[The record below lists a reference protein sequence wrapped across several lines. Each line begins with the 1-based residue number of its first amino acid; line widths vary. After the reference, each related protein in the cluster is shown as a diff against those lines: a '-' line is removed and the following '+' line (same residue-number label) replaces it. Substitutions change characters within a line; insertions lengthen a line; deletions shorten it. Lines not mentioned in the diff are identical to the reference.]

1 MRRLIP
7 ALQSRSTTGTTNS
20 SRLAQ
25 LAKHLTHQHITT
37 ATATTTH
44 PPARDH
50 AMSTSSSSSAEGE
63 APWRSLFLEHVRG
76 MASPE
81 FTLGTVRRV
90 RSSSGG
96 STDTAAVPRAR
107 TCIFRGMLADLPA
120 DPRIP
125 APRNPAGVYAASD
138 LITFTTDVRSD
149 KMRELFGLVVGDDDG
164 EGSGRQGGGEGEG
177 EEEEEA
183 VITGSGGGALVE
195 ATFWA
200 RQAATQWRLRG
211 RTWVLAPDVKDVHQ
225 GSEGARKAV
234 EALKAR
240 MRRIGEG
247 EWSFARE
254 ITAHFGN
261 LSPLMRGSFRGPP
274 PGRPVDDGDDGLRL
288 GEELDDLHDEVARR
302 NFRVVVIVPEQVDRA
317 DLSDPKRGR
326 RWLYTFVGAG
336 RREPRR
342 LGGVVDGG
350 WERVEVWP

>member
-1 MRRLIP
+1 MRRLTP
-7 ALQSRSTTGTTNS
+7 ALQSRSTTGTTHS

-25 LAKHLTHQHITT
+25 LATHLTHQHIT
-37 ATATTTH
+37 AAAATTTH
-44 PPARDH
+44 PPARH
-50 AMSTSSSSSAEGE
+50 RAMSTSSSSPAGGD
-63 APWRSLFLEHVRG
+63 APWRSIFLEHVQG

-90 RSSSGG
+90 RSSSGD

-107 TCIFRGMLADLPA
+107 TCIFRGMFADLPA
-120 DPRIP
+120 DPRNP

-138 LITFTTDVRSD
+138 LITFTTDARSD
-149 KMRELFGLVVGDDDG
+149 KMRELFSLVADDYDG
-164 EGSGRQGGGEGEG
+164 EESGVQGGGEGVG
-177 EEEEEA
+177 REEED
-183 VITGSGGGALVE
+183 VISGSGGGAPVE

-200 RQAATQWRLRG
+200 APAATQWRLRG
-211 RTWVLAPDVKDVHQ
+211 RAWVLAPDVEDAHQ
-225 GSEGARKAV
+225 GSEGARRTV

-288 GEELDDLHDEVARR
+288 GQELEDLHDEIARR

-317 DLSDPKRGR
+317 DLSAPKRGR

-342 LGGVVDGG
+342 PGGVVDGE
-350 WERVEVWP
+350 WEKIEVWP

>member
-1 MRRLIP
+1 MRGLTP
-7 ALQSRSTTGTTNS
+7 ALRSRSKTGSTSS

-25 LAKHLTHQHITT
+25 LATHLTHQHITT
-37 ATATTTH
+37 ATTATTH
-44 PPARDH
+44 PPARH
-50 AMSTSSSSSAEGE
+50 RAMSTFPSSPAEGE
-63 APWRSLFLEHVRG
+63 APWRSPFLEHVQG

-90 RSSSGG
+90 RSSSDG
-96 STDTAAVPRAR
+96 SADTAAVPRAR
-107 TCIFRGMLADLPA
+107 TCIFRGMFADLPA
-120 DPRIP
+120 NPRNP

-149 KMRELFGLVVGDDDG
+149 KMRELFGLVADDDDG
-164 EGSGRQGGGEGEG
+164 EVTGKQGEGEG
-177 EEEEEA
+177 KGGEEGA
-183 VITGSGGGALVE
+183 AIRGSGGGAPVE

-200 RQAATQWRLRG
+200 RQAATQWRVRG
-211 RTWVLAPDVKDVHQ
+211 RAWVLAPDIEDAYQ
-225 GSEGARKAV
+225 GSEGARRAV

-261 LSPLMRGSFRGPP
+261 LSALMRGSFRGPP

-288 GEELDDLHDEVARR
+288 GQELEDLHDEVARG

-336 RREPRR
+336 RREPRCP
-342 LGGVVDGG
+342 GGVVDGW
-350 WERVEVWP
+350 WEKIEVWP

>member
-1 MRRLIP
+1 
-7 ALQSRSTTGTTNS
+7 
-20 SRLAQ
+20 
-25 LAKHLTHQHITT
+25 
-37 ATATTTH
+37 
-44 PPARDH
+44 
-50 AMSTSSSSSAEGE
+50 MSTSSSSLAEGE
-63 APWRSLFLEHVRG
+63 APWRSLFLEHVED

-96 STDTAAVPRAR
+96 SIDTVAVPRAR
-107 TCIFRGMLADLPA
+107 TCIFRGMFADLPA
-120 DPRIP
+120 NPRNP
-125 APRNPAGVYAASD
+125 APRNPAGIYAASD
-138 LITFTTDVRSD
+138 LITFTTDARSD
-149 KMRELFGLVVGDDDG
+149 KIRELFGLVADDDG
-164 EGSGRQGGGEGEG
+164 EESGRRGGGEEDD
-177 EEEEEA
+177 
-183 VITGSGGGALVE
+183 VIRGSGGGAPVE

-211 RTWVLAPDVKDVHQ
+211 RAWVLAPDIEDAHQ
-225 GSEGARKAV
+225 GSEGAERAV

-274 PGRPVDDGDDGLRL
+274 PGRPVDDGDEGLRL
-288 GEELDDLHDEVARR
+288 GQELEDLHDEVARR

-342 LGGVVDGG
+342 PGGVVDGG
-350 WERVEVWP
+350 WEKVEVWP